1 MDSCSSDEE
10 NSKIESWVSI
20 RFLKE
25 AANIQSVYRQRSR
38 SSSIDSTSPIPSE
51 EPSITVEWKPN
62 GFVNQSIC
70 FNAVNRNKTIDTPKP
85 TEASPDFE
93 ELQCLLQHKD
103 AKIQKIRQKSQCLL
117 EKSNK
122 DLIEAKLH
130 YKQANQ
136 EIATLKKMNELIK
149 EQNSKQLEDLQV
161 RHERKLQKVKQDVD
175 NYLSELYEKAAVY
188 VTEKLKISHKREIMG
203 LKEQYEE
210 KINRMRMEY
219 EAEIDQKDY
228 ECRQLLEQL
237 EEQTEE
243 FTEENSEKYINLIKN
258 HVQNEREKKKKG
270 KDGKVDAM
278 MRQVEEQKLIIESQ
292 QRIIDDLSREL
303 QDSFRRRSRISGM
316 SNKTCHVKSQKSF
329 QGLLDQ
335 LSCFLDTA
343 DPNTS
348 RELEDTLRGFQSRHG
363 SSEKLSF

>member
-1 MDSCSSDEE
+1 
-10 NSKIESWVSI
+10 
-20 RFLKE
+20 
-25 AANIQSVYRQRSR
+25 
-38 SSSIDSTSPIPSE
+38 
-51 EPSITVEWKPN
+51 
-62 GFVNQSIC
+62 
-70 FNAVNRNKTIDTPKP
+70 
-85 TEASPDFE
+85 
-93 ELQCLLQHKD
+93 LQCLLQHKD

-149 EQNSKQLEDLQV
+149 EQNSKQLEDLQI

-188 VTEKLKISHKREIMG
+188 VTEKLKISHRKEIMG

-219 EAEIDQKDY
+219 EGEIDQKDY
-228 ECRQLLEQL
+228 EYQQLLEQL

-243 FTEENSEKYINLIKN
+243 FTEENSEKYANLIKT
-258 HVQNEREKKKKG
+258 HVQNEREKKEKKRKR

-303 QDSFRRRSRISGM
+303 QDSFRRRSRISRM
-316 SNKTCHVKSQKSF
+316 PNKSCHAKSQKSF

-348 RELEDTLRGFQSRHG
+348 RELEDSLRGFQSRHG